1 MLFRK
6 EDQDSLIPDKTN
18 IIFIRNSACSLENL
32 TQHFDALLKEHQFRQ
47 VSNLQ
52 PFEPPYLGSCL
63 GIVFSKITLHNNE
76 KCGFTMSL
84 YAIVN
89 SSQPVEILLLKV
101 HVWPSR
107 TSQAL
112 RIRGVQCP
120 LARLKATV
128 CS

>member
-6 EDQDSLIPDKTN
+6 EDQDSLIMDKTN

-84 YAIVN
+84 YAFVN
-89 SSQPVEILLLKV
+89 GSQPVEILLLKV
-101 HVWPSR
+101 WSSR

-112 RIRGVQCP
+112 RIRGVQRP